1 MDDSKTLAIRL
12 IQKGYSQE
20 ALRKVFHEKGYPDD
34 AVDNALEELGF
45 PKPAEKAAEPPEIKK
60 ILEAKKSPPGEFFKT
75 GVEGFDSL
83 LEKGIPKGIT
93 ILVSGSAG
101 TGKTLFCLNAMSN
114 LSKQGF
120 VCLYISLEESED
132 RLRKHMDDMG
142 LENDMIAIV
151 RVDPFRISRSVEAL
165 QIKAEGRLLAKLE
178 DVVEIIPKG
187 MKPDFIFIDSITAIA
202 AAFAGREVNYRVYI
216 EQLFKYLEQIKATTF
231 LISETTDAP
240 RKLSPTGVEEFL
252 ADGIIVV
259 YHIQNRMSRER
270 VIEILKMRGAK
281 HKEKLVP
288 FEITSTGVIIHPDQ
302 EVFAE
307 FDK

>member
-1 MDDSKTLAIRL
+1 MDDSKTLAVRL
-12 IQKGYSQE
+12 LQKGYSQE
-20 ALRKVFHEKGYPDD
+20 SVRKAFRAKGYPEG
-34 AVDNALEELGF
+34 AVDSALEELGLSKQE
-45 PKPAEKAAEPPEIKK
+45 KPVEMAVE
-60 ILEAKKSPPGEFFKT
+60 KSPEKRKPPLVEFFKT
-75 GVEGFDSL
+75 EVTGFDSL
-83 LEKGIPKGIT
+83 LEKGIPRGIS
-93 ILVSGSAG
+93 ILVSGSTG
-101 TGKTLFCLNAMSN
+101 TGKTLFCLNTMAN

-120 VCLYISLEESED
+120 ECLYISLEESEE

-142 LENDMIAIV
+142 LENSRISIV
-151 RVDPFRISRSVEAL
+151 RVDPFRVSRSVEAL
-165 QIKAEGRLLAKLE
+165 QTKAEGRLLTKLE
-178 DVVEIIPKG
+178 DVVDIIPKG

-216 EQLFKYLEQIKATTF
+216 EQLFKYLESIKATTF

-259 YHIQNRMSRER
+259 YHVKNRMSRER

-288 FEITSTGVIIHPDQ
+288 FEITSSGVVVHPDQ

>member
-12 IQKGYSQE
+12 LQKGYSPE
-20 ALRKVFHEKGYPDD
+20 AVRKAFHEKGYPDD
-34 AVDNALEELGF
+34 AVEKALVELGLT
-45 PKPAEKAAEPPEIKK
+45 KPAEKPAEVK
-60 ILEAKKSPPGEFFKT
+60 IEKSAVSKSPPGEFFKT
-75 GVEGFDSL
+75 GVAGFDSL
-83 LEKGIPKGIT
+83 LEKGVPRGIT

-120 VCLYISLEESED
+120 ECLYISLEESED

-142 LENDMIAIV
+142 LENSRIAIV

-178 DVVEIIPKG
+178 DVVDIIPKG

-252 ADGIIVV
+252 ADGIIVM

-281 HKEKLVP
+281 HKERLVP
-288 FEITSTGVIIHPDQ
+288 FEITASGVIVYPDQ